1 MNGTQQYLGPALFD
15 TERAALGYASH
26 DETGD
31 ITTCIVA
38 KKVCGSVCGAF
49 SHIFRITVLTRWQ
62 RHIAG
67 EPAASQ
73 AVPQ

>member
-38 KKVCGSVCGAF
+38 KK
-49 SHIFRITVLTRWQ
+49 